1 MAAARSIGEYF
12 VMEAVEE
19 GVIPLELC
27 VIPLGREASCG

>member
-19 GVIPLELC
+19 E
-27 VIPLGREASCG
+27 